1 MVLRPTAGENDDGFG
16 PRSLFSAHGTES
28 RDGATAVSRQSVAGT
43 DRSSWRFQD
52 GRLDGRR
59 PGFSKWW
66 LAAAGSSL
74 SARTPTFQP
83 STPPGS
89 SDLRVFSRCV
99 ASPRGC
105 FRASRARRRARAGGD
120 AEAAF
125 LFRPDPPVREVHTSS
140 HRASRW
146 DGGSA
151 RRRFTRRVVAWA
163 PGSRRRTRPD
173 GIRRVRDRPRRS
185 RGPPARF
192 AGAA

>member
-1 MVLRPTAGENDDGFG
+1 M
-16 PRSLFSAHGTES
+16 SH
-28 RDGATAVSRQSVAGT
+28 QSVAGT
-43 DRSSWRFQD
+43 DRSSWRFED

-74 SARTPTFQP
+74 SALTPTFQP

-89 SDLRVFSRCV
+89 SGLRVFSRCV

-125 LFRPDPPVREVHTSS
+125 LFRPDPPVREAPSVSS
-140 HRASRW
+140 RVSLGRRLGASPLHA
-146 DGGSA
+146 S
-151 RRRFTRRVVAWA
+151 RRRFTRPDRDGERARVGFVAFATVRVGRADPPRGSPA
-163 PGSRRRTRPD
+163 PRACERTAA
-173 GIRRVRDRPRRS
+173 RRS
-185 RGPPARF
+185 CARDPRC
-192 AGAA
+192 